1 MAGLGR
7 LVGGLLESA
16 IIFGWLRRSGGWGE
30 RVEGEEWIARHAV
43 RMEKSVQDTN
53 AQGFVFNNNNNSID
67 TPGVIERVSTLF
79 KGHPALISGF
89 NTFLPP
95 GYRIECLSSANETN
109 MIRVTTPSGHTTTQ
123 MGGPIVI
130 PERLPPPPA
139 PSHYNQPPSYHMPQN
154 NGYQPSI
161 PPISQIQLPPVNAPG
176 YMSQPAAQPMGP
188 SGSQNGANNKK
199 TPVEFNHAINYV
211 HKIKVRQLAFF
222 FYFKVSID

>member
-1 MAGLGR
+1 M
-7 LVGGLLESA
+7 
-16 IIFGWLRRSGGWGE
+16 
-30 RVEGEEWIARHAV
+30 
-43 RMEKSVQDTN
+43 
-53 AQGFVFNNNNNSID
+53 QGFVFTDNNNNSID

-154 NGYQPSI
+154 SGYQPSI

-211 HKIKVRQLAFF
+211 HKIKVCGLAL
-222 FYFKVSID
+222 Y